1 MALTDQDLLS
11 IQQTVTPI
19 AMDVYDKE
27 DTSRTILPFL
37 AQAVT
42 RRGRGK
48 TVRLEWW
55 AAFPSLREWID
66 EKSFQKAFRDDM
78 ELTIKPYEVSYAF
91 DRLTQDYDDAII
103 SAGDLAPKM
112 GAAFGRG
119 KTLLALKPLRDN
131 AVTYDGQD
139 FFDTDHTHPDGATFS
154 NKVVAARSTDATP
167 TLAEA
172 ANEMALAV
180 ERLAMNQLVANE
192 IVSANFAAESLVVIT
207 KHAAV
212 WARYYELLTK
222 DMVST
227 NETNIWKGKFTL
239 LRDYNPGSSTD
250 YTVDFIQ
257 ALPGG
262 PRPSI
267 MVVHR
272 EVSGVQFGAVDPMK
286 REVPITMDA
295 EYAFGPGFPQCAVR
309 RVQS

>member
-11 IQQTVTPI
+11 IQETVTPI
-19 AMDVYDKE
+19 AMDIYDKE
-27 DTSRTILPFL
+27 ETARTILPLL
-37 AQAVT
+37 AQPVT
-42 RRGRGK
+42 RRGNGK

-55 AAFPSLREWID
+55 AAFPEMREWID
-66 EKSFQKAFRDDM
+66 EKSLQKAFRDDM

-91 DRLTQDYDDAII
+91 DRLLAGYDDAII
-103 SAGDLAPKM
+103 SASDLAPKM

-131 AVTYDGQD
+131 AVTYDGQN
-139 FFDTDHTHPDGATFS
+139 FFDTDHTHPDGTVFS
-154 NKVVAARSTDATP
+154 NKLVLARSADATP
-167 TLAEA
+167 TLAEVS
-172 ANEMALAV
+172 NEMSRAIELLAK
-180 ERLAMNQLVANE
+180 NQLVANE
-192 IVSANFAAESLVVIT
+192 IVSANFAAQNLVVIT

-212 WARYYELLTK
+212 WARYYELLTVDK
-222 DMVST
+222 VGDDS
-227 NETNIWKGKFTL
+227 NIHKGKFTL
-239 LRDYNPGSSTD
+239 LRDYNPGSTTD
-250 YTVDFIQ
+250 YTVDFVQ

-272 EVSGVQFGAVDPMK
+272 EVSGVQFGAIDPMK

-309 RVQS
+309 RSQS